1 MKKRGKRKRVGEEE
15 KKKKGGESLW
25 LLCFIKDFQIINE
38 IIYK

>member
-1 MKKRGKRKRVGEEE
+1 LEKRK